1 MSAGVT
7 PLPPDLLPVQRQAT
21 RAYRL
26 ARLLGIPL
34 LRLLFRF
41 RIRGRE
47 HIPAGNFVIIANHLN
62 WLDSF
67 AILMSFRA
75 EPRVHFLGD
84 PTVLAQRRVQWLVVR
99 SVGGYVPVDRSH
111 HADVRLFAQVNRCL
125 ALGGVVALYPEG
137 NYGPGEGG
145 PLLPFKSGFAHF
157 AIDNRVPVI
166 PVALTGT
173 KDLWLRK
180 PIEVVIGEPLPWEG
194 HTVPSLVALAQE
206 RLTALLPR
214 YHEPRGP
221 KLVRRRLTHL
231 F

>member
-1 MSAGVT
+1 MSSGVS
-7 PLPPDLLPVQRQAT
+7 PPPPDLLPVQRNAT
-21 RAYRL
+21 PAYRV
-26 ARLLGIPL
+26 ARLLLIPL

-67 AILMSFRA
+67 AILMTFRA

-99 SVGGYVPVDRSH
+99 SVGGYVPVDRRH
-111 HADVRLFAQVNRCL
+111 HADARLFAQVNRCL
-125 ALGGVVALYPEG
+125 AVGGVIALYPEG

-145 PLLPFKSGFAHF
+145 LLLPFKSGFAHF
-157 AIDNRVPVI
+157 AIDNRVPVV
-166 PVALTGT
+166 PVALSGT

-180 PIEVVIGEPLPWEG
+180 PIEVVIGEPLSGDG
-194 HTVPSLVALAQE
+194 HTVPSLVALAQQ

-214 YHEPRGP
+214 YHERPGL
-221 KLVRRRLTHL
+221 KLLRQRLTHL